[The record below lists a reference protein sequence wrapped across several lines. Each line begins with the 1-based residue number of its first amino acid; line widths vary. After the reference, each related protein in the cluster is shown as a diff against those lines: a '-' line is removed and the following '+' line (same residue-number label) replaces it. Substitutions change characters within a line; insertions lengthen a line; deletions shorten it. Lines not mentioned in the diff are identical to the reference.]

1 MDRTD
6 VKTYFESYRKYDLTK
21 QDHKRKLI
29 NSFVERIILYD
40 DRLIITFFNG
50 DKNVEI
56 SLDTIEKIGKGTISE
71 ALSLTEDIGEP
82 QTSYLMYGVYFY
94 LLINI

>member
-1 MDRTD
+1 M
-6 VKTYFESYRKYDLTK
+6 
-21 QDHKRKLI
+21 
-29 NSFVERIILYD
+29 YD

-56 SLDTIEKIGKGTISE
+56 SFDTIEKIGKGTISE

-82 QTSYLMYGVYFY
+82 YWINPNFTFLGDGFGFIFY
-94 LLINI
+94 INQFY